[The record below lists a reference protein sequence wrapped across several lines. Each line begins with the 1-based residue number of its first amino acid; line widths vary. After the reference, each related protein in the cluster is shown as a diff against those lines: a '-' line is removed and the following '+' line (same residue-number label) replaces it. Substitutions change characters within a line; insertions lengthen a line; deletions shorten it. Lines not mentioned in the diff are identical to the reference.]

1 MDLATFLSEPEE
13 VVLLKDIPRSY
24 VEERHA
30 HVDLGT
36 IVVGVHTAQQIGLFA
51 NFAQILDFMLNLI
64 QLRLGRGRTAEL
76 MPEVKFD
83 LEIHDGEKMA
93 RVQVEGQADEVTK
106 ILAPR
111 RIEAMLASLQEP
123 SRND

>member
-1 MDLATFLSEPEE
+1 M
-13 VVLLKDIPRSY
+13 LLKDIPRSY